1 VSEDQAGD
9 EMGSLGGWALELGDG
24 GDKAGG
30 EDEDFDG
37 GVGGYAKGAV
47 GVVLVWGVG
56 VGELDG
62 GAEEQQQYADQACEA
77 EVALVEAAEGGEHSQ
92 NMIAR
97 QECVVGFIAIVVVRR
112 LCVLRR
118 LGWVVVVGCCVLWAQ
133 AAGQRLILKDGSYQ
147 IVTKYEVVGDRVRYQ
162 SAERGNA
169 WEEIPYALVDWGA
182 TKDWARAH
190 AAGASDVPGSRAE
203 GDAATIDKE
212 ASAERTAEAAR
223 QPVVAAGLRLPDES
237 GVWALDTFRG
247 TPELVR
253 VGQSNGNLNRATG
266 HTVLKAAIPTGGA
279 KELIQIPG
287 ARAGV
292 QLHVNDAAIYVS
304 VDGAE
309 NPAPD
314 EALVVNTGGESQ
326 ADKSVDK
333 RERSDPR
340 SRYAIVRVRVAKN
353 MRTIGAMRLS
363 LLGRPSANE
372 DIVPMKAE
380 LMPGGHWLKLTP
392 VSALGFGEYAL
403 VELLAEGGV
412 NLDCWDFGVDPRA
425 PENKHA
431 FSPLV
436 AQPEPEP

>member
-1 VSEDQAGD
+1 
-9 EMGSLGGWALELGDG
+9 MLRR
-24 GDKAGG
+24 
-30 EDEDFDG
+30 
-37 GVGGYAKGAV
+37 
-47 GVVLVWGVG
+47 WGVLG
-56 VGELDG
+56 VLMV
-62 GAEEQQQYADQACEA
+62 ACA
-77 EVALVEAAEGGEHSQ
+77 
-92 NMIAR
+92 
-97 QECVVGFIAIVVVRR
+97 
-112 LCVLRR
+112 
-118 LGWVVVVGCCVLWAQ
+118 LWAQ

-169 WEEIPYALVDWGA
+169 WEEIPYALVDWAA

-190 AAGASDVPGSRAE
+190 AGPAGGGGSKAEGAGSRAE
-203 GDAATIDKE
+203 SDAATIDKE
-212 ASAERTAEAAR
+212 AAEERTAEAAR
-223 QPVVAAGLRLPDES
+223 QPVVATGLRLPDES

-292 QLHVNDAAIYVS
+292 QLHVNDPVIYVS
-304 VDGAE
+304 VDVAE

-314 EALVVNTGGESQ
+314 EALVVHTGGESQ
-326 ADKSVDK
+326 ADKNVDK

-340 SRYAIVRVRVAKN
+340 SRYAIVRVQVAKN
-353 MRTIGAMRLS
+353 LRTIGAMRLS
-363 LLGRPSANE
+363 LLGKVSASE
-372 DIVPMKAE
+372 DIVPMKSE
-380 LMPGGHWLKLTP
+380 LTPGGHWLKLTP

-436 AQPEPEP
+436 AQPEPGP